1 MNEYIFYTCAGYTE
15 PPLEGKE
22 VENCQVLGRATGNT
36 PKEAKE
42 LLIKNNPWIEE
53 CGFDLYDT
61 ICKQIVTDELIV
73 EIENNRKQIEFLID
87 LLDKRQLE
95 EFVNWLSMR

>member
-1 MNEYIFYTCAGYTE
+1 M
-15 PPLEGKE
+15 
-22 VENCQVLGRATGNT
+22 
-36 PKEAKE
+36 
-42 LLIKNNPWIEE
+42 WI
-53 CGFDLYDT
+53 DLYDT

-95 EFVNWLSMR
+95 EFVNWLSMRQVCVLSLIHHFNNRFTKQADD